1 MMKMRQDNDMTDC
14 IGLLYVENET
24 KLKCHDRSNR
34 VRFMTKTKKNK
45 DVTDRIG
52 AV

>member
-24 KLKCHDRSNR
+24 KISWSIEQGTIYD
-34 VRFMTKTKKNK
+34 K
-45 DVTDRIG
+45 D
-52 AV
+52 